1 MQLKF
6 ASIIISKESL
16 GDNWEA
22 FICGMSDFSPL
33 YSLKEKE
40 KSFRFFFGLYYWQK
54 TTFDLPI
61 IREKTDI
68 ALVIYCYTLSFY
80 KNQ

>member
-40 KSFRFFFGLYYWQK
+40 KSFRFFFWPLLL
-54 TTFDLPI
+54 T
-61 IREKTDI
+61 
-68 ALVIYCYTLSFY
+68 
-80 KNQ
+80 KNNF